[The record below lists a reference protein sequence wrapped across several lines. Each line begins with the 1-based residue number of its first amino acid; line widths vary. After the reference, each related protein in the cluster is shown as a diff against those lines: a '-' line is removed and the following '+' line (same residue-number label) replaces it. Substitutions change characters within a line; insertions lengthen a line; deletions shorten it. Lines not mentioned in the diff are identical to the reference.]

1 MASLELHA
9 VSGLLPS
16 RRIRWVLLVLACL
29 GAIALFLL
37 ATASANTELFAQRID
52 LLLVVNG
59 VLGALL
65 MAVVG
70 TQLWQLWKKRRSGI
84 FGSRLAVRL
93 VLVFA
98 LVAVLPGAL
107 VYAAS
112 VLFIGRSIESW
123 FDVRVDRALEGG
135 LNLGRNALDY
145 LKQETVNKAKAL
157 FAAADEAVRYASMA
171 NYRK

>member
-1 MASLELHA
+1 

-65 MAVVG
+65 VWG
-70 TQLWQLWKKRRSGI
+70 T
-84 FGSRLAVRL
+84 
-93 VLVFA
+93 
-98 LVAVLPGAL
+98 
-107 VYAAS
+107 
-112 VLFIGRSIESW
+112 
-123 FDVRVDRALEGG
+123 
-135 LNLGRNALDY
+135 
-145 LKQETVNKAKAL
+145 
-157 FAAADEAVRYASMA
+157 
-171 NYRK
+171 